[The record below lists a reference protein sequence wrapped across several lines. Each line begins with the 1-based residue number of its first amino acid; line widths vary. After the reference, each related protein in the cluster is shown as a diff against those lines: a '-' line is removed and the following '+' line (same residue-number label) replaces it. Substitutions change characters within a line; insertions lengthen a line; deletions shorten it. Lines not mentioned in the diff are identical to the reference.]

1 MDGASGGEVWQGR
14 LCQGTFEPHR
24 FLAGSA
30 PGGGTPCAKALGW
43 RGGHCT
49 CAGALEGLKE
59 CCRVHVYVE
68 TLEAGERVAPGGAL
82 LKSKQEVV
90 VAWTQCGREGKRRA
104 PKQKRECFP

>member
-1 MDGASGGEVWQGR
+1 M
-14 LCQGTFEPHR
+14 
-24 FLAGSA
+24 
-30 PGGGTPCAKALGW
+30 GW
-43 RGGHCT
+43 GHCT

-59 CCRVHVYVE
+59 ECYRVCMYVE